1 MADTRRYSLIDP
13 AGIEASIAVTPS
25 VFKRDY
31 EPSGW
36 TLGFATDGNREPYS
50 DATLKALEKGAKK
63 LAADGKARG
72 IPTFIGPEVP
82 TPAAFKEPEPAK
94 AAAKSE
100 AKAEA

>member
-1 MADTRRYSLIDP
+1 MADTRRYTLIDP

-31 EPSGW
+31 EPAGW

-50 DATLKALEKGAKK
+50 DAALKALEKGAKE
-63 LAADGKARG
+63 LTADGKARG
-72 IPTFIGPEVP
+72 IPTFIGPEAP
-82 TPAAFKEPEPAK
+82 TPDVIVEPEPVKAK
-94 AAAKSE
+94 RA

>member
-63 LAADGKARG
+63 LAADGK
-72 IPTFIGPEVP
+72 GPEVP